1 MTAPQPQDQPEPD
14 RTSRGPDPVP
24 GAVPGEP
31 VRPDSGDGTGA
42 AGTEADTGRDAP
54 AGAPVQE
61 ARSAPGG
68 GRAADDG
75 AEPGERNTAT
85 GPDGRDGTAP
95 GAGVPGG
102 TAPGT
107 GSPDGGPPAEDVPA
121 EAAPAGAPGSRTG
134 SGSGAPRGGEP
145 LDAAT
150 RATRS
155 LQGLSTELTARV
167 PQLLEAM
174 RSIGTGLELHTT
186 LDRICET
193 AAELA
198 QARYA
203 AIGVVDEEGRGLSD
217 FVTHGVSD
225 ETARL
230 IGHRPDGHRGLLGA
244 LIHDPA
250 PVVLADLTTDPRSAG
265 FPPNHPPMRTFLGV
279 PIRVQGQIFGNLY
292 LAEKAGGAAFNDYDL
307 HMVRVLATEA
317 GIAIGN
323 ARLYDA
329 ARQRERWIDGS
340 VAVTT
345 ALLSGGDAEDALAVV
360 AEQARRLADAAA
372 GVVLLPA
379 EEGGLE
385 IVAVASDEPT
395 TTLGRVIPA
404 DSPLTDGLMAGEP
417 VFVTDPATDPRV
429 RDGAMARYGPSMVLP
444 LQSGGRVLGALATPR
459 ARGARQFTETER
471 TLATQFASQAA
482 LALIMA
488 EAQRD
493 RERLA
498 VFEDRDRIARD
509 LHDLVIQRLFATGM
523 MLESAQRRSRV
534 PAVQEGVGK
543 AVDELD
549 VTIQEIRT
557 AIFAL
562 QQGPAEAPS
571 GLRTR
576 VLREINMAAVPLGFK
591 PGHRFLGP
599 VDSLVGEL
607 TGKNLIA
614 ALREALSNA
623 FRHADAS
630 RIEVVVDATVKLP
643 DGADGVRLTVA
654 DDGVGIPEGG
664 RRSGLRNLARRAE
677 SLGGSSTCG
686 PGLGENGR
694 GTTVR
699 WEAPL

>member
-1 MTAPQPQDQPEPD
+1 MTAAATPD
-14 RTSRGPDPVP
+14 SPDPLV
-24 GAVPGEP
+24 
-31 VRPDSGDGTGA
+31 
-42 AGTEADTGRDAP
+42 
-54 AGAPVQE
+54 
-61 ARSAPGG
+61 
-68 GRAADDG
+68 
-75 AEPGERNTAT
+75 
-85 GPDGRDGTAP
+85 
-95 GAGVPGG
+95 
-102 TAPGT
+102 
-107 GSPDGGPPAEDVPA
+107 
-121 EAAPAGAPGSRTG
+121 
-134 SGSGAPRGGEP
+134 
-145 LDAAT
+145 AAT
-150 RATRS
+150 EATRS

-174 RSIGTGLELHTT
+174 RSVGTGLELHTT

-198 QARYA
+198 GARYA
-203 AIGVVDEEGRGLSD
+203 AIGVVDEEGKGLSD
-217 FVTHGVSD
+217 FVTYGVGED
-225 ETARL
+225 VARR
-230 IGHRPDGHRGLLGA
+230 IGHRPDGHAGLLGA
-244 LIHDPA
+244 LIRDPRTIR
-250 PVVLADLTTDPRSAG
+250 LADLSSDPRSAG
-265 FPPNHPPMRTFLGV
+265 FPPGHPVMRSFLGV
-279 PIRVQGQIFGNLY
+279 PIRVQGEIFGNLY
-292 LAEKAGGAAFNDYDL
+292 LAEKRSGEEFNDYDE

-323 ARLYDA
+323 ARLYEA

-345 ALLSGGDAEDALAVV
+345 ALLSGGDADDALAVV
-360 AEQARRLADAAA
+360 AEQARRLADADA
-372 GVVLLPA
+372 GIVLLPA

-385 IVAVASDEPT
+385 IVAVSSNRPT
-395 TTLGRVIPA
+395 KSLGVVIPPE
-404 DSPLTDGLMAGEP
+404 SQVVELLLDGEA
-417 VFVTDPATDPRV
+417 VFVQDASTDPR
-429 RDGAMARYGPSMVLP
+429 MISHLTSSYGPSMLLP
-444 LQSGGRVLGALATPR
+444 LQSGGRILGALAMPR
-459 ARGARQFTETER
+459 ARGSRPFSEAER

-482 LALIMA
+482 LALMMA

-523 MLESAQRRSRV
+523 MLESAQRKAIV

-591 PGHRFLGP
+591 PAHRFLGAI
-599 VDSLVGEL
+599 DSTVGEL

-623 FRHADAS
+623 FRHASAS
-630 RIEVVVDATVKLP
+630 RIEVVVDANVTLP
-643 DGADGVRLTVA
+643 DGSPGVRLTVA
-654 DDGVGIPEGG
+654 DDGVGMPEGG

-677 SLGGSSTCG
+677 SLGGASWCG
-686 PGLGENGR
+686 QGLAEDGG
-694 GTTVR
+694 GTSVV

>member
-1 MTAPQPQDQPEPD
+1 MTAAV
-14 RTSRGPDPVP
+14 PDPSDP
-24 GAVPGEP
+24 L
-31 VRPDSGDGTGA
+31 
-42 AGTEADTGRDAP
+42 
-54 AGAPVQE
+54 
-61 ARSAPGG
+61 
-68 GRAADDG
+68 
-75 AEPGERNTAT
+75 
-85 GPDGRDGTAP
+85 
-95 GAGVPGG
+95 
-102 TAPGT
+102 
-107 GSPDGGPPAEDVPA
+107 
-121 EAAPAGAPGSRTG
+121 EAATQ
-134 SGSGAPRGGEP
+134 
-145 LDAAT
+145 
-150 RATRS
+150 ATRS

-174 RSIGTGLELHTT
+174 RSVGTGLELHST

-198 QARYA
+198 DARYA
-203 AIGVVDEEGRGLSD
+203 AIGVVDEEGEGLSD
-217 FVTHGVSD
+217 FVTFGVD
-225 ETARL
+225 EKAARR
-230 IGHRPDGHRGLLGA
+230 IGRLPDGHAGLLGA
-244 LIHDPA
+244 LIRDPQTIR
-250 PVVLADLTTDPRSAG
+250 LADLSTDPRAAG
-265 FPPNHPPMRTFLGV
+265 FPPGHPPMRTFLGV
-279 PIRVQGQIFGNLY
+279 PIRVQGEIFGNLY
-292 LAEKAGGAAFNDYDL
+292 LAEKHGGGEFNDYDV

-323 ARLYDA
+323 ARLYEA

-345 ALLSGGDAEDALAVV
+345 ALLSGGDADDALTVV
-360 AEQARRLADAAA
+360 AEQARRLADADA
-372 GVVLLPA
+372 GIVLLPA

-385 IVAVASDEPT
+385 IVAVSSPRATKS
-395 TTLGRVIPA
+395 LGVVIPPESA
-404 DSPLTDGLMAGEP
+404 VVEQLLKGEA
-417 VFVTDPATDPRV
+417 VFVADASTDPRMIS
-429 RDGAMARYGPSMVLP
+429 RLTSAYGPSMMLP

-459 ARGARQFTETER
+459 ARGGRPFTETER

-482 LALIMA
+482 LALMMA
-488 EAQRD
+488 DAQRD

-498 VFEDRDRIARD
+498 VYEDRDRIARD

-523 MLESAQRRSRV
+523 MLESAQRKSIV
-534 PAVQEGVGK
+534 PAVREGVGK

-591 PGHRFLGP
+591 PAHRFLG
-599 VDSLVGEL
+599 VIDSAVGEL

-623 FRHADAS
+623 FRHAEAS
-630 RIEVVVDATVKLP
+630 RIEVVLDATVTLP
-643 DGADGVRLTVA
+643 DGSAGVRLSVA
-654 DDGVGIPEGG
+654 DDGVGLPEGG

-677 SLGGSSTCG
+677 SLGGASWCG
-686 PGLGENGR
+686 PGLGEDGG
-694 GTTVR
+694 GTTVV

>member
-1 MTAPQPQDQPEPD
+1 MTAAASD
-14 RTSRGPDPVP
+14 SSDPL
-24 GAVPGEP
+24 E
-31 VRPDSGDGTGA
+31 
-42 AGTEADTGRDAP
+42 
-54 AGAPVQE
+54 
-61 ARSAPGG
+61 
-68 GRAADDG
+68 
-75 AEPGERNTAT
+75 
-85 GPDGRDGTAP
+85 
-95 GAGVPGG
+95 
-102 TAPGT
+102 
-107 GSPDGGPPAEDVPA
+107 
-121 EAAPAGAPGSRTG
+121 
-134 SGSGAPRGGEP
+134 
-145 LDAAT
+145 AAT

-174 RSIGTGLELHTT
+174 RSVGTGLELHST

-198 QARYA
+198 DARYA
-203 AIGVVDEEGRGLSD
+203 AIGVVDDEGEGLSD
-217 FVTHGVSD
+217 FVTFGVD
-225 ETARL
+225 EETARR
-230 IGHRPDGHRGLLGA
+230 IGRRPDGRAGLLGA
-244 LIHDPA
+244 LIRDPETIR
-250 PVVLADLTTDPRSAG
+250 LADLSTDPRAAG
-265 FPPNHPPMRTFLGV
+265 FPPGHPPMRTFLGV
-279 PIRVQGQIFGNLY
+279 PIRVQGEIFGNLY
-292 LAEKAGGAAFNDYDL
+292 LAEKHGGGEFNDYDV

-323 ARLYDA
+323 ARLYEA

-345 ALLSGGDAEDALAVV
+345 ALLSGGDADDALTVV
-360 AEQARRLADAAA
+360 AEQARRLAEADA
-372 GVVLLPA
+372 GIVLLPA
-379 EEGGLE
+379 EDGGLE
-385 IVAVASDEPT
+385 IVAVSSPRPT
-395 TTLGRVIPA
+395 KALGVVIPPESA
-404 DSPLTDGLMAGEP
+404 VVRELLEGEA
-417 VFVTDPATDPRV
+417 VFVADASTDPRMIT
-429 RDGAMARYGPSMVLP
+429 RLTGTYGPSMILP

-459 ARGARQFTETER
+459 LRGAPQFTEAER

-482 LALIMA
+482 LALMMA

-498 VFEDRDRIARD
+498 VYEDRDRIARD

-523 MLESAQRRSRV
+523 MLESAQRKSIV
-534 PAVQEGVGK
+534 PALQDGVGK

-591 PGHRFLGP
+591 PAHRFLGAI
-599 VDSLVGEL
+599 DSTVGDL

-623 FRHADAS
+623 FRHAEAT
-630 RIEVVVDATVKLP
+630 RIEVVVDAGVTLP
-643 DGADGVRLTVA
+643 DGSAGVRLSVA
-654 DDGVGIPEGG
+654 DDGIGIPPGG

-677 SLGGSSTCG
+677 SLGGASWCG
-686 PGLGENGR
+686 PGLAEDGG
-694 GTTVR
+694 GTTVV

>member
-1 MTAPQPQDQPEPD
+1 MTAAESDV
-14 RTSRGPDPVP
+14 PDPL
-24 GAVPGEP
+24 
-31 VRPDSGDGTGA
+31 
-42 AGTEADTGRDAP
+42 
-54 AGAPVQE
+54 
-61 ARSAPGG
+61 
-68 GRAADDG
+68 
-75 AEPGERNTAT
+75 
-85 GPDGRDGTAP
+85 
-95 GAGVPGG
+95 
-102 TAPGT
+102 
-107 GSPDGGPPAEDVPA
+107 
-121 EAAPAGAPGSRTG
+121 EAATQ
-134 SGSGAPRGGEP
+134 
-145 LDAAT
+145 
-150 RATRS
+150 ATRS

-174 RSIGTGLELHTT
+174 RSVGTGLELHST

-198 QARYA
+198 AARYA
-203 AIGVVDEEGRGLSD
+203 AIGVVDDEGKGLSD
-217 FVTHGVSD
+217 FVTFGVD
-225 ETARL
+225 EETAVR
-230 IGHRPDGHRGLLGA
+230 IGRRPDGHAGLLGA
-244 LIHDPA
+244 LIQDPQTIR
-250 PVVLADLTTDPRSAG
+250 LADLSTDPRAAG
-265 FPPNHPPMRTFLGV
+265 FPPGHPPMRTFLGV
-279 PIRVQGQIFGNLY
+279 PIRVQGEIFGNLY
-292 LAEKAGGAAFNDYDL
+292 LAEKHGGGEFNDYDV

-323 ARLYDA
+323 ARLYEA

-345 ALLSGGDAEDALAVV
+345 ALLSGGDADDALTVV
-360 AEQARRLADAAA
+360 AEQARRLADADA
-372 GVVLLPA
+372 GIVLLPA

-385 IVAVASDEPT
+385 IVAVSSPRPT
-395 TTLGRVIPA
+395 KWLGVVIPPESA
-404 DSPLTDGLMAGEP
+404 VVKRLLDGEA
-417 VFVTDPATDPRV
+417 VFVADASTDPRMIS
-429 RDGAMARYGPSMVLP
+429 RLTSPYGPSMMLP

-459 ARGARQFTETER
+459 LRGARQFTEMER

-482 LALIMA
+482 LALMMA
-488 EAQRD
+488 DAQRD

-498 VFEDRDRIARD
+498 VYEDRDRIARD

-523 MLESAQRRSRV
+523 MLESAQRRSIV
-534 PAVQEGVGK
+534 PAVREGVGK

-591 PGHRFLGP
+591 PAHRFLGAI
-599 VDSLVGEL
+599 DATVGDL

-623 FRHADAS
+623 FRHAEAT
-630 RIEVVVDATVKLP
+630 RIEVVVDAGVTLP
-643 DGADGVRLTVA
+643 DGSAGVRLEVA
-654 DDGVGIPEGG
+654 DDGIGIPAGG

-677 SLGGSSTCG
+677 SLGGASWCG
-686 PGLGENGR
+686 PGVGEDGG
-694 GTTVR
+694 GTTVV